1 MDEATDPA
9 PVVVADYVVHTP
21 AGEVT
26 VTDIAEIDVGEQG
39 QLMLLSGDG
48 GLAAI
53 FAPGHWW
60 HARVAAPAGG
70 G

>member
-26 VTDIAEIDVGEQG
+26 AANIADIEVGEQG
-39 QLMLLSGDG
+39 QLMLLDNDG

-53 FAPGHWW
+53 FAPGQWN
-60 HARVAAPAGG
+60 HARVDRAAEED
-70 G
+70 